1 MNAPFPTP
9 TAPVYRRVSAA
20 RVGAVM
26 LRHFYL
32 MRSSWPRLLELIY
45 WPLVQMLMWGFL
57 QTYLNQQSGFIAAAG
72 GTLIGA
78 ILLWDVLVRGQL
90 GLSVSFLE
98 EMWSRNMAN
107 LLISPLG
114 PGEFVAALMAMSLIG
129 LVVSIVPVTL
139 LAIWFFGFNLWGLGF
154 GLAAF
159 FANLLL
165 SGWAV
170 GIVVSGLI
178 LRNGLGA
185 EGLAWTLM
193 FLILPL
199 CAVFY
204 PVTVLPAFLQPV
216 AWALPPTY
224 VFEGMRAILIDHTFR
239 VDLMVEALVINAGF
253 ITVAIFV
260 FLRLVDSARRIGSL
274 MAIGE

>member
-1 MNAPFPTP
+1 MNAPF
-9 TAPVYRRVSAA
+9 APNAPPRYRTLSLR
-20 RVGAVM
+20 RIGAMM

-32 MRSSWPRLLELIY
+32 MRSSWPRLAELIY

-57 QTYLNQQSGFIAAAG
+57 QTYLNQHSGFLAAAG
-72 GTLIGA
+72 GSLIGA

-107 LLISPLG
+107 LLISPLR
-114 PGEFVAALMAMSLIG
+114 PGEFLAALMAMSIVRLFIG
-129 LVVSIVPVTL
+129 LLPVSV
-139 LAIWFFGFNLWGLGF
+139 LAILFFGFNLWGLGI
-154 GLAAF
+154 GLVAF

-165 SGWAV
+165 TGWAV
-170 GIVVSGLI
+170 GIIVSGLI

-193 FLILPL
+193 FLVLPL

-204 PVTVLPAFLQPV
+204 PVTTLPDFLQV
-216 AWALPPTY
+216 VSWSLPPTY
-224 VFEGMRAILIDHTFR
+224 VFEGMRAIMFEHTFR
-239 VDLMVEALVINAGF
+239 ADLMVEALAINAVF
-253 ITVAIFV
+253 ITAACLV
-260 FLRLVDSARRIGSL
+260 FLRLVDSARRLGSL

>member
-1 MNAPFPTP
+1 VNAPFTP
-9 TAPVYRRVSAA
+9 LSKPVYRAISPA
-20 RVGAVM
+20 RIGAMV

-32 MRSSWPRLLELIY
+32 LRASWPRLLELIY

-57 QTYLNQQSGFIAAAG
+57 QTWLLQQRGGLVTAG

-78 ILLWDVLVRGQL
+78 ILLWDVLIRGQQ

-98 EMWSRNMAN
+98 EMWSRNVAN
-107 LLISPLG
+107 IFISPLR
-114 PGEFVAALMAMSLIG
+114 PGEFLIALMVMSLIRLFVG
-129 LVVSIVPVTL
+129 VVPVTL
-139 LAIWFFGFNLWGLGF
+139 LAIWFFGFNLWSLGLGL
-154 GLAAF
+154 GAF

-165 SGWAV
+165 TAWAV
-170 GIVVSGLI
+170 GALVSGLI
-178 LRNGLGA
+178 VRNGLGA

-204 PVTVLPAFLQPV
+204 PVAILPGPLQWV
-216 AWALPPTY
+216 AWSLPPTY
-224 VFEGMRAILIDHTFR
+224 VFEGLRAILIDHVFR
-239 VDLMVEALVINAGF
+239 VDLMLWALAINLVMISVGSL
-253 ITVAIFV
+253 V
-260 FLRLVDSARRIGSL
+260 FLKLIDSARDAGSL

>member
-1 MNAPFPTP
+1 MNAPFLVPTRP
-9 TAPVYRRVSAA
+9 RYRAYSAA
-20 RVGAVM
+20 RIGAVI

-32 MRSSWPRLLELIY
+32 LRASGPRLLELIY
-45 WPLVQMLMWGFL
+45 WPLVQMLVWGFMQTWLL
-57 QTYLNQQSGFIAAAG
+57 QQRGAMASAA

-78 ILLWDVLVRGQL
+78 ILLWDILIRGQQ

-98 EMWSRNMAN
+98 EMWSRNIAN
-107 LLISPLG
+107 LFISPLR
-114 PGEFVAALMAMSLIG
+114 PGEFLVALMAMSVIRL
-129 LVVSIVPVTL
+129 LVGVFPVTL

-165 SGWAV
+165 AAWAA
-170 GIVVSGLI
+170 GALVSGLI
-178 LRNGLGA
+178 IRNGLGA

-193 FLILPL
+193 FLLLPF

-204 PVTVLPAFLQPV
+204 PVEVLPPALQWF
-216 AWALPPTY
+216 AWVLPPTY
-224 VFEGMRAILIDHTFR
+224 VFEGMRALIIDGVFR
-239 VDLMVEALVINAGF
+239 ADLMLWAFAINILLICAAS
-253 ITVAIFV
+253 VAF
-260 FLRLVDSARRIGSL
+260 FRLVDKAREAGSM

>member
-1 MNAPFPTP
+1 MNAPFSPIA
-9 TAPVYRRVSAA
+9 APRHRATSAR
-20 RVGAVM
+20 RVGAMM
-26 LRHFYL
+26 LRHLYL
-32 MRSSWPRLLELIY
+32 MRSSWPRLAELIY

-57 QTYLNQQSGFIAAAG
+57 QTYLNGQSSFMARAG

-78 ILLWDVLVRGQL
+78 ILLWDVLIRGQL
-90 GLSVSFLE
+90 GLSISFLE

-107 LLISPLG
+107 LLISPLR
-114 PGEFVAALMAMSLIG
+114 PGEFLIALMAMSLVR
-129 LVVSIVPVTL
+129 LVVSLIPVTL

-154 GLAAF
+154 ALVAF

-165 SGWAV
+165 TGWAV
-170 GIVVSGLI
+170 GTIVSGLI

-193 FLILPL
+193 FLIMPVA
-199 CAVFY
+199 AVFY
-204 PVTVLPAFLQPV
+204 PVAILPSFLQPL

-224 VFEGMRAILIDHTFR
+224 VFEGMRAVLIDHVFR
-239 VDLMVEALVINAGF
+239 ADLMVEALVINIGLMA
-253 ITVAIFV
+253 VACFV
-260 FLRLVDSARRIGSL
+260 FLKLVDSARRIGSL

>member
-1 MNAPFPTP
+1 MI
-9 TAPVYRRVSAA
+9 
-20 RVGAVM
+20 

-32 MRSSWPRLLELIY
+32 MRSSWPRLAELIY

-57 QTYLNQQSGFIAAAG
+57 QTYLNQHSGFLAAAG
-72 GTLIGA
+72 GSLIGA
-78 ILLWDVLVRGQL
+78 IMLWDVLIRGQL

-107 LLISPLG
+107 LLISPLR
-114 PGEFVAALMAMSLIG
+114 PGEFLVALMAMSVVRLFIG
-129 LVVSIVPVTL
+129 LIPVSI
-139 LAIWFFGFNLWGLGF
+139 LAIWFFGFNLWGLGL
-154 GLAAF
+154 GLTAF

-165 SGWAV
+165 TGWGV
-170 GIVVSGLI
+170 GVIVSGLI

-193 FLILPL
+193 FLVLPL

-204 PVTVLPAFLQPV
+204 PVSTLPEFLQVV

-224 VFEGMRAILIDHTFR
+224 VFEGMRAVMFEHTFR
-239 VDLMVEALVINAGF
+239 GDLMLAALAINAVF
-253 ITVAIFV
+253 IAVACLV
-260 FLRLVDSARRIGSL
+260 FFRLVDSARQVGSL
-274 MAIGE
+274 MAAGE